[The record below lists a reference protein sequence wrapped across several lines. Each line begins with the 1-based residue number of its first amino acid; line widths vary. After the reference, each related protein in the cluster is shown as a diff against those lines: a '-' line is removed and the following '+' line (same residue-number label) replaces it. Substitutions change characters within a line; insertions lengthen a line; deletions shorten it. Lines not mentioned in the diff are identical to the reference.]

1 MTSSLGLCTGRHF
14 YADMHSA
21 LPFSRTKAFGDIG
34 TTPPPYTK
42 TGNKAKTHNVP
53 APILLF
59 SEGRHIYDLS
69 KASELLNAL

>member
-1 MTSSLGLCTGRHF
+1 MLIYTQLS
-14 YADMHSA
+14 
-21 LPFSRTKAFGDIG
+21 PFLEPRLLGDIG
-34 TTPPPYTK
+34 TTPPPYIK

-53 APILLF
+53 AQILLF